1 MLIRSIN
8 GPVEIFFGPN
18 REIVYP
24 FTGEPAIGDVTDE
37 AHARILL
44 ASPHLYEAWSG
55 PRPKAKPKKEGPA
68 AEPAR
73 PEFDLCD
80 AGEPGVNVLIRIPA
94 EAHIALQAG
103 THGIFINEKED
114 GINLLPPE
122 PDLLDQLDRA
132 ETLEELRALA
142 DKAAVPYTQRWRENK
157 LRAAI
162 REKLILG
169 EVMQPTEGE
178 EAEA

>member
-8 GPVEIFFGPN
+8 GEVKIPFGKQH
-18 REIVYP
+18 EVVYE
-24 FTGEPAIGDVTDE
+24 FTGDPALAEITDE
-37 AHARILL
+37 EHARLLL
-44 ASPHLYEAWSG
+44 ASPHLYAAWEG
-55 PRPKAKPKKEGPA
+55 PRPKAKPKKNEPA
-68 AEPAR
+68 AGEPR
-73 PEFDLCD
+73 PEFDLTD
-80 AGEPGVNVLIRIPA
+80 AGEPGVNVLIRISS

-122 PDLLDQLDRA
+122 PDLLDQLDQA
-132 ETLEELRALA
+132 ESLEQLRALA
-142 DKAAVPYTQRWRENK
+142 DKSGVAYTQRWRESK

-162 REKLILG
+162 REQLTVG
-169 EVMQPTEGE
+169 EVFQPTEGE